1 MSKIIE
7 DLKFNFKQLSM
18 PLSNKIETKQK
29 NTLLNNLN
37 KRFST
42 IKKADIEKQLIL
54 HQWLN
59 KLIKE
64 QLIADKSYYKFG
76 ENFEGNE
83 LKTNLRMLQLEK
95 ENYYR

>member
-1 MSKIIE
+1 
-7 DLKFNFKQLSM
+7 M